1 MTGEFPHPPTAS
13 RRVPPSPH
21 GRGNNWYADT
31 ASDLPHLPPLSGDVS
46 AEVCVVGAG
55 FTGLGAAMAL
65 GGRAIVLE
73 ASEVGAA
80 ATGRNGGQVHTGQ
93 RRDQTWLEK
102 VVGPDDAMALW
113 RLAEDARAQF
123 RTLTDAIACDWRPGL
138 IHARH
143 KPGDE
148 AEDAAHAERMAER
161 YGYDQLALI
170 DEAKL
175 AHELGTDVYYGGL
188 IDHGG
193 GHVHPLKLA
202 RGMAERALAAGATIH
217 AHTRAETW
225 RRAGGKIV
233 VETRTGRVTCDQLIL
248 TGDGSLNV
256 MAGPA
261 RARVMPINNFI
272 AVTAPLG
279 ALAEEIIRSN
289 AAVSDSR
296 FVVNYFRKTPDGRL
310 LFGGGENY
318 RPGFPRDIAG
328 MVRKNLAKVYPRLA
342 EVPITHAWG
351 GTLGITMNRMPFV
364 GEIAPGVRVVSGY
377 SGQGVML
384 APHVGQLLAEAALG
398 RPDGVDLL
406 ARLPTPPFPGGRWLR
421 WPLTVAGLSWYAL
434 RDRL

>member
-13 RRVPPSPH
+13 RRVPPSPL
-21 GRGNNWYADT
+21 GRGNWYADT
-31 ASDLPHLPPLSGDVS
+31 APGFPALPPLDGDAA

-55 FTGLGAAMAL
+55 FTGLGAALAL
-65 GGRAIVLE
+65 GSRAIVLE
-73 ASEVGAA
+73 AAHVGAA

-93 RRDQTWLEK
+93 RRDQAWLEK
-102 VVGPDDAMALW
+102 TVGQDDAHALW
-113 RLAEDARAQF
+113 RLAEDARAHF
-123 RTLTDAIACDWRPGL
+123 RTLTDTIACDWRPGM

-143 KPGDE
+143 KPNGE
-148 AEDAAHAERMAER
+148 TEDAAYVALMTER
-161 YGYDQLALI
+161 YGYDQLDLI
-170 DEAKL
+170 DEDAL
-175 AHELGTDVYYGGL
+175 AHELGTDVYFGGL
-188 IDHGG
+188 IDRGG

-202 RGMAERALAAGATIH
+202 QGMARQAMAAGAAIH
-217 AHTRAETW
+217 EHTRAESW
-225 RRAGGKIV
+225 RREGGRII
-233 VETRTGRVTCDQLIL
+233 VETARGRVTCERLII
-248 TGDGSLNV
+248 TGDGCLNA

-279 ALAEEIIRSN
+279 ALADEIIRSN

-296 FVVNYFRKTPDGRL
+296 FVVNYFRKTSDGRL

-342 EVPITHAWG
+342 DAPITHAWG
-351 GTLGITMNRMPFV
+351 GTLGITMSRMPFV
-364 GEIAPGVRVVSGY
+364 AEIAPGVRVASGY

-384 APHVGQLLAEAALG
+384 APYVGRLLAEGNTEAL
-398 RPDGVDLL
+398 DLL
-406 ARLPTPPFPGGRWLR
+406 ARVPTPPFPGGRWLR
-421 WPLTVAGLSWYAL
+421 WPLTVAGLTWYAL

>member
-1 MTGEFPHPPTAS
+1 MCEPRIT
-13 RRVPPSPH
+13 PSPY
-21 GRGNNWYADT
+21 GRANWYADT
-31 ASDLPHLPPLSGDVS
+31 AGDFPEQPPLDGDIE
-46 AEVCVVGAG
+46 AKVCVVGAG
-55 FTGLGAAMAL
+55 FTGLGAALAL
-65 GGRAIVLE
+65 ALRNKVVVLE
-73 ASEVGAA
+73 ADRIGAA

-93 RRDQTWLEK
+93 RRDQAWLEK
-102 VVGPDDAMALW
+102 TVGRDDALALW
-113 RLAEDARAQF
+113 RLAEDARAHF
-123 RTLTDAIACDWRPGL
+123 RTLTAAIPCDWRPGM

-143 KPGDE
+143 RPGGE
-148 AEDAAHAERMAER
+148 AEDAAYIALMAER

-170 DEAKL
+170 GEADL
-175 AHELGTDVYYGGL
+175 AHELGTDVYFGGL
-188 IDHGG
+188 IDRGG

-202 RGMAERALAAGATIH
+202 RGMARQAMAAGAVIH
-217 AHTRAETW
+217 EHTRAQTW
-225 RRAGGKIV
+225 RREGGRIV
-233 VETRTGRVTCDQLIL
+233 VETAKGRVVCDQLIL
-248 TGDGSLNV
+248 SGDGSLNV

-279 ALAEEIIRSN
+279 DLAGEIIRSN

-328 MVRKNLAKVYPRLA
+328 LVRKNLAKVFPRLA
-342 EVPITHAWG
+342 DVPITHAWG
-351 GTLGITMNRMPFV
+351 GTLGITMSRMPFV
-364 GEIAPGVRVVSGY
+364 GQVAQDVWVASGY

-384 APHVGQLLAEAALG
+384 APYVGKLLADAALG
-398 RPDGVDLL
+398 RIDGVDLL
-406 ARLPTPPFPGGRWLR
+406 SRPPTPPFPGGRLLR